1 MLLDDLNTPGFIA
14 KIHELYTKANA
25 GDKKM
30 KSLFNSACR
39 FLGLFNISKG
49 EWEDFKKKAGYTKWE
64 DYKKDEPI
72 EEKHIWP
79 APQKLT
85 QNS

>member
-1 MLLDDLNTPGFIA
+1 MS
-14 KIHELYTKANA
+14 
-25 GDKKM
+25 M
-30 KSLFNSACR
+30 
-39 FLGLFNISKG
+39 
-49 EWEDFKKKAGYTKWE
+49 EDFKKKAGYTKWE